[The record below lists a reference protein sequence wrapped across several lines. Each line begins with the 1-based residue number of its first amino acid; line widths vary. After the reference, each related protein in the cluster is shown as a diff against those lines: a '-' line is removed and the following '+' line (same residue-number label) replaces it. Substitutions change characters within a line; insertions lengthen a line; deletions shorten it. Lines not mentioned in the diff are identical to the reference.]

1 MSLFV
6 GLEHTDYQDFLR
18 ALGHLADASGW
29 RDLRLVE
36 HRRGLTIQ
44 ARDAADLPRGF
55 RLHQFTT
62 DECLALLRNAYARR
76 GTGRLEQP
84 PAAGSGARAAPR
96 FPPLDEAG
104 YQGVLRAVGRLL
116 DREDLRFIRLIE
128 RRHSLVVQGS
138 HYGESLRRP
147 ATHHLTAADVYALLR
162 ETSGQRGSGESG
174 QPPPPPTGT

>member
-18 ALGHLADASGW
+18 AVGYLADTNGW

-36 HRRGLTIQ
+36 HRRGLTVQ
-44 ARDAADLPRGF
+44 ARDAADLPGGF
-55 RLHQFTT
+55 HLHQFTT
-62 DECLALLRNAYARR
+62 DDCLALLLGAYARR
-76 GTGRLEQP
+76 GTGPLRQL
-84 PAAGSGARAAPR
+84 PAAEGEAPAVPR

-116 DREDLRFIRLIE
+116 DREGLRFIRLIE

-138 HYGESLRRP
+138 HYGESLLRP
-147 ATHHLTAADVYALLR
+147 VTDFLTVGDVYALLR
-162 ETSGQRGSGESG
+162 ETSGQRGAGA
-174 QPPPPPTGT
+174 